1 MLTSEKIIHRIDLS
15 YGGSMRKDKKYLFAE
30 RLGAG
35 FVIISS
41 IILHFIYDWS
51 DGETLAA
58 LFGAVN
64 ESVWEHMKIFTF
76 PYVVWSFI
84 ELFTLR
90 PVFKRFVAV
99 KGLTLYFLLL
109 SIPTFFYTYTA
120 LIGHSILVVDILS
133 GFLLTIMTFYI
144 SYRLATGFPN
154 IDRYYRLS
162 LFLLILYY
170 ITYVFFTMSPPKIFL
185 FRDPV
190 TGGYGIPQK

>member
-51 DGETLAA
+51 GGETLAA